1 MTKYVYYR
9 FGDNWKRSKYLSA
22 WKARNLE
29 VARRC
34 NYVYAVGWARSYSA
48 RQFGLVFLHD
58 GDAKALREYEW
69 YKKFG
74 IPALNM
80 KELLE
85 NETAAEAEIRETV
98 APVVSDES
106 DGVETVAPKLPKP
119 KGARAKGFKRK
130 GE

>member
-22 WKARNLE
+22 WKERNLE

-69 YKKFG
+69 YKQFG

-85 NETAAEAEIRETV
+85 NESVGQETGADV
-98 APVVSDES
+98 VPVVADES
-106 DGVETVAPKLPKP
+106 NTVETVAPKMPKMR
-119 KGARAKGFKRK
+119 GARAKGFKRK